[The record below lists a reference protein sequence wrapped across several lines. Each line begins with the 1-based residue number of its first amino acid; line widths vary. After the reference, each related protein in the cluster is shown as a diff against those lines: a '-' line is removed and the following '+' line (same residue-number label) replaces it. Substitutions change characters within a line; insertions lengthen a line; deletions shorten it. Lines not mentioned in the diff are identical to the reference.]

1 MPEYGI
7 IWGTKGA
14 VYMKKLF
21 SIILLV
27 FLCLS
32 VFGCA
37 DNEANDISDISED
50 TFDPNAEGIYS
61 DEEIYDKIL
70 GGWVGQMAGVVYG
83 ADVEFHY
90 RGEIMPEED
99 VVDFSNLNINN
110 AFWQDDLYVE
120 MTFLK
125 VMEENGFDA
134 GIDLFGEAFA
144 KTEYPLDHAN
154 KQARENLIKGIPATE
169 SGHYSNNLHCEDI
182 DWQIESDFIGLI
194 CGGDPQKAADRAY
207 ELGHMIC
214 YGDGVY
220 GGVFVAAVTA
230 AAFTE
235 DDIGDAVMIALN
247 TIPKDTE
254 FRTVMDQ
261 VVAQYEKGKKW
272 EDCWAVIEEKWGK
285 DDRCISYAPYDS
297 NIDAKLNAAYV
308 LMGLLYGDGD
318 FEKSLT
324 VALRCGQDNDC
335 NPSTVGGVL
344 GAMLGYDKI
353 PEKYKANLDLN
364 GTVFS
369 FTQYNLSG
377 AVAATEKL
385 LKQRVTS
392 PREGYWEIPAG
403 GTNALETEQWP
414 EAPTATFAVNAEK
427 DMISLNITAYS
438 VPGIASTVID
448 FGDGFVTHETVAGY
462 RYSVAGDYTVTC
474 TITDI
479 QGNSTVLSQ
488 NVTITDVAE
497 KDESLI
503 GTYRNIAPNMVPVCS
518 VTAPTG
524 TGNKNIYIINNG
536 AAGVSLDTQYDT
548 YNGYLN
554 THKDYVGYLFT
565 TECEVDTV
573 VFTEGMNFDN
583 GGWFANGDITVQAL
597 INGTWT
603 DVKTKTSPKY
613 PVGNA
618 KEDFGEDFEEYT
630 FTFDSITC
638 DGIRVIGTAGGAA
651 GFISVSELAV
661 MGAEIVEAPEVS
673 E

>member
-1 MPEYGI
+1 
-7 IWGTKGA
+7 
-14 VYMKKLF
+14 MKKLF
-21 SIILLV
+21 SLILV
-27 FLCLS
+27 AVLCLS

-37 DNEANDISDISED
+37 DNEESNISDISVD
-50 TFDPNAEGIYS
+50 TFDPDAEGIYS
-61 DEEIYDKIL
+61 DEEIYDKLL

-83 ADVEFHY
+83 ADVEFLY

-99 VVDFSNLNINN
+99 VVDFSTLNINN

-125 VMEENGFDA
+125 VMEENGFDCA
-134 GIDLFGEAFA
+134 IDLFGEAFA
-144 KTEYPLDHAN
+144 QTEYPLDHAN
-154 KQARENLIKGIPATE
+154 KQARENLQNGIPATE

-194 CGGDPQKAADRAY
+194 CGGDPQKAAERAY

-230 AAFTE
+230 AAFTAE
-235 DDIGDAVMIALN
+235 NIDDAVNIALEA
-247 TIPKDTE
+247 IPEDTE
-254 FRTVMDQ
+254 FRTVMEQ
-261 VVAQYEKGKKW
+261 VVEQHENGKTW
-272 EDCWAVIEEKWGK
+272 EECWAVIEEKWGK

-335 NPSTVGGVL
+335 NSSTVGGVL
-344 GAMLGYDKI
+344 GVLLGYDAI
-353 PEKYKANLDLN
+353 PEKYKTNVELN

-377 AVAATEKL
+377 AVDATAKL
-385 LKQRVTS
+385 LKERLTS
-392 PREGYWEIPAG
+392 PREGYWEIFG
-403 GTNALETEQWP
+403 GTATAVPAEQWP
-414 EAPTATFAVNAEK
+414 EAPAAAFLVTAEK
-427 DMISLNITAYS
+427 DMVALNITAYS

-448 FGDGFVTHETVAGY
+448 FGDGFVTHENVAGY
-462 RYSVAGDYTVTC
+462 RYSAAGDYTVTC

-479 QGNSTVLSQ
+479 QGNSTVLTQ
-488 NVTITDVAE
+488 DVVITDVAE
-497 KDESLI
+497 RDKTLV
-503 GTYRNIAPNMVPVCS
+503 GTYRNIAAVMVPVCS

-524 TGNKNIYIINNG
+524 TGNKNIYIINNE
-536 AAGVSLDTQYDT
+536 ASGVNLNTQYDT

-554 THKDYVGYLFT
+554 AHKDYVGYLFT
-565 TECEVDTV
+565 TSCEVDTV

-603 DVKTKTSPKY
+603 DMKTKVSPKY
-613 PVGNA
+613 PVGNTQ
-618 KEDFGEDFEEYT
+618 EDFGEDFEEYT
-630 FTFDSITC
+630 FTFDPVIC
-638 DGIRVIGTAGGAA
+638 DGIRIIGTAGGSA
-651 GFISVSELAV
+651 GFVSVSELAV
-661 MGAEIVEAPEVS
+661 MGAEVVEAPEVS